1 MVLTQNKRVYIKR
14 TINNGIESR
23 TYNMQIYVYTLNE
36 IEKFCHKFGLKIT
49 KVFGNYEG
57 EFYNNSSNNMIIF
70 LKKG

>member
-1 MVLTQNKRVYIKR
+1 
-14 TINNGIESR
+14 
-23 TYNMQIYVYTLNE
+23 MQIYVYTLNE